1 MTTPPTTSTM
11 TTALTRAKPDGLPHR
26 LGMLTPSSNT
36 CLEPVTYRLLGTSGA
51 DARVTAHF
59 ARVPVTRIA
68 LDDGCDAQF
77 DTAPMLAAA
86 RQLADAKVDVIAWN
100 GTSGSW
106 LGVDRD
112 RALCAA
118 ITEATG
124 VPATT
129 STLALLDACAAYG
142 VTRLGLALPYTR
154 DVAERIAATYAK
166 EGVVCT
172 LAAEPFGISDN
183 EAFARVPEGE
193 VARQVRGAARGD
205 AHAVAVVCTNVHG
218 AGVAEQLEQELKLP
232 VFDSVTATLWKSLD
246 LAGAAPALP
255 GHGDLL
261 RTGSLRARFQ
271 EVLADLLAATGA
283 DRTTFRVDLPEHGL
297 HVDLTAGE
305 EHREGVRSIRRD
317 ASLDQRRLNTVEW
330 LERNRTPLVQP
341 HFEAIPHP
349 PQALIDVYGVHAQML
364 GPVER
369 DGALAGWLS
378 VHSME
383 ERGWS
388 DADTAA
394 LSAATARIHSALD
407 HRL

>member
-1 MTTPPTTSTM
+1 
-11 TTALTRAKPDGLPHR
+11 
-26 LGMLTPSSNT
+26 
-36 CLEPVTYRLLGTSGA
+36 
-51 DARVTAHF
+51 
-59 ARVPVTRIA
+59 
-68 LDDGCDAQF
+68 
-77 DTAPMLAAA
+77 
-86 RQLADAKVDVIAWN
+86 
-100 GTSGSW
+100 SW

-154 DVAERIAATYAK
+154 DVAEQIADTYAK
-166 EGVVCT
+166 EGVVGS
-172 LAAEPFGISDN
+172 LDAEPFGISDN
-183 EAFARVPEGE
+183 EAFARIPEGE
-193 VARQVRGAARGD
+193 VARQIRDAARGET
-205 AHAVAVVCTNVHG
+205 HAVAVVCTNVHG
-218 AGVAEQLEQELKLP
+218 AGVAEELEQELEVP
-232 VFDSVTATLWKSLD
+232 VFDSVTATLWKALD

-255 GHGDLL
+255 GHGALL
-261 RTGSLRARFQ
+261 HTGSLRARFQ
-271 EVLADLLAATGA
+271 EVLTDLLAATGA

-305 EHREGVRSIRRD
+305 AHRQGVRSIRRD

-349 PQALIDVYGVHAQML
+349 PQALIDVYGVRAQML

-378 VHSME
+378 VHSMD
-383 ERGWS
+383 ERDWS
-388 DADTAA
+388 AADTAA
-394 LSAATARIHSALD
+394 LATATDRIHGVLD